1 MSFNSQILS
10 IAGRFNRGTAIILS
24 MAVAA
29 ALVFTP
35 GCGSSNSTAEWDAA
49 GPTAVAKNSSLKLQ
63 VLLDKVKRRSISA
76 KSEFTGS
83 LLPARGTQVMAEV
96 EGIAESFA
104 DIGPLVEADVD
115 GKHYSV
121 RLAIQPGTKVQ
132 EGQVLVQLERTNF
145 ELDVAI
151 AKARVDK
158 AKADLAKL
166 IAWER
171 AESIDR
177 LKAAVSEAQAR
188 KKLAEADY
196 GRSLTLSRQSAA
208 SLGEVERAETE
219 LAAAEALLVSQQ
231 AMLREAE
238 AGPTKEEIAVSETMI
253 TQAEAELKLKQRLLE
268 KTAVRVPYDGVL
280 TQINVYKGARVSPAT
295 GPLFEILDLRYV
307 AAEVGIPE
315 SYIGKIKMQDMAQVL
330 IAGVPNPVPGM
341 VVGIN
346 EKVDPES
353 RSYRI
358 RVGVDNEHGK
368 FKSGQFA
375 TVILQIG
382 TISETTVVPSAA
394 VKFEEGQPGVFV
406 YHDGIVKRVG
416 VTLGMSTGELV
427 EIVDG
432 LSEGE
437 LIVIDDPN
445 LLSDGMSVEVRN
457 QEILQGNA

>member
-1 MSFNSQILS
+1 MKNYFGNRTVSAAQVVWLFA
-10 IAGRFNRGTAIILS
+10 AGVLFFTA
-24 MAVAA
+24 
-29 ALVFTP
+29 
-35 GCGSSNSTAEWDAA
+35 GCGSVTTGAAELDDA
-49 GPTAVAKNSSLKLQ
+49 NQ
-63 VLLDKVKRRSISA
+63 VTKPNKRPVQIDVVLDKVVKQSMSA
-76 KSEFTGS
+76 ESEFTGS
-83 LLPARGTQVMAEV
+83 LLPARATQVMAEV

-104 DIGPLVEADVD
+104 DIGPLVEDDVN

-121 RLAIQPGTKVQ
+121 RLAMQPGTKVT

-151 AKARVDK
+151 AKARVEK

-171 AESIDR
+171 AESIAR
-177 LKAAVSEAQAR
+177 LKAAVDEAKAR
-188 KKLAEADY
+188 QKLAAANY
-196 GRSLTLSRQSAA
+196 RRSLTLSRQSAA

-219 LAAAEALLVSQQ
+219 LAAAEAVLVSQQ
-231 AMLREAE
+231 ATLSEAE
-238 AGPTKEEIAVSETMI
+238 AGPTPEDIAVTKSMI
-253 TQAEAELKLKQRLLE
+253 TQAEAELQQKERLLE
-268 KTAVRVPYDGVL
+268 KTSIRVPYDGVL
-280 TQINVYKGARVSPAT
+280 TAINVYKGARVSPAT

-315 SYIGKIKMQDMAQVL
+315 SYIGKIKMQDFAQVL
-330 IAGVPNPVPGM
+330 IAGQPNPVPGL

-358 RVGVDNEHGK
+358 RVGVDNEDGK

-382 TISETTVVPSAA
+382 TVAETTVVPSAA
-394 VKFEEGQPGVFV
+394 IKFEEGQPGVFV
-406 YHDGIVKRVG
+406 YKDGSVKRVG
-416 VTLGMSTGELV
+416 VTLGMSNGERV
-427 EIVDG
+427 EVVDG

-437 LIVIDDPN
+437 LIVVDDPN
-445 LLSDGMSVEVRN
+445 LLSDGMIVEVRN
-457 QEILQGNA
+457 QEILQSDA

>member
-1 MSFNSQILS
+1 MTFSRQFLFTSLS
-10 IAGRFNRGTAIILS
+10 LAGCVLAVGTLAITS
-24 MAVAA
+24 
-29 ALVFTP
+29 
-35 GCGSSNSTAEWDAA
+35 GCGSPTSGAAELEAA
-49 GPTAVAKNSSLKLQ
+49 NQAAAVKASSMKLQ
-63 VLLDKVKRRSISA
+63 VVLDKVVKEAISA
-76 KSEFTGS
+76 HSEFTGS

-115 GKHYSV
+115 GKHYSL
-121 RLAIQPGTKVQ
+121 RLAMQPGTKVK

-171 AESIDR
+171 AESIAR
-177 LKAAVSEAQAR
+177 IKAALDEAKAR
-188 KKLAEADY
+188 KKLADADY
-196 GRSLTLSRQSAA
+196 RRAMTLSRQSAA

-219 LAAAEALLVSQQ
+219 LAAAEAVLVSQQ
-231 AMLREAE
+231 AMLSEAE
-238 AGPTKEEIAVSETMI
+238 AGPTPEDIAVTQSMI
-253 TQAEAELKLKQRLLE
+253 TQAEAELKLKERLLE

-280 TQINVYKGARVSPAT
+280 TTINVYKGARVSPAT

-315 SYIGKIKMQDMAQVL
+315 SYIGKIKMQDLAQVV
-330 IAGVPNPVPGM
+330 IAGVPDPVPGL

-382 TISETTVVPSAA
+382 TIAETTVVPAAA

-406 YHDGIVKRVG
+406 YKDGIVKRVG
-416 VTLGMSTGELV
+416 VTLGMSTGKRV
-427 EIVDG
+427 EIVAG

-437 LIVIDDPN
+437 LIVVDDPN
-445 LLSDGMSVEVRN
+445 LLSDGMRVEIRN
-457 QEILQGNA
+457 QEILQGDA